1 MKKLI
6 SIILLLC
13 LVCLS
18 YTVYASEPPAT
29 EEASANIKFETVK
42 DQNKITIKISTG
54 KFDKVKE
61 GSVMSASMTLV
72 YDDANISRVSGKT
85 TDNWKITIS
94 DETKRVLLEN
104 DKANPNTQFAELT
117 FELRDAKEEKTG
129 TVSIKDF
136 NISDGN
142 LLDETYPTYSVNYT
156 IKPEGTNENNN
167 NNNNEE
173 NNNIQNQITNE
184 TLNGVTNE
192 TTNETNTE
200 NIVINTE
207 GSNKETGSTVN
218 NSKDN
223 TIAPDSKLPQT
234 GVNIFFIV
242 IIAVVVTFA
251 VVKLVK
257 YKDIEIK

>member
-1 MKKLI
+1 MQKLV

-18 YTVYASEPPAT
+18 CTVYASEPPAT
-29 EEASANIKFETVK
+29 EDASVNIKFETVK
-42 DQNKITIKISTG
+42 DENKITIKISTG
-54 KFDKVKE
+54 KFDGVKE
-61 GSVMSASMTLV
+61 GSVMSASMSLV
-72 YDDANISRVSGKT
+72 YDDANISKVSGKT

-94 DETKRVLLEN
+94 DETKMVLLEN
-104 DKANPNTQFAELT
+104 DKANSNTQFVELT
-117 FELRDAKEEKTG
+117 FELRDVKEEKTG

-142 LLDETYPTYSVNYT
+142 LLDEKYPTYSVNYT
-156 IKPEGTNENNN
+156 IKPEGTDEN

-173 NNNIQNQITNE
+173 NNIQNQITNE
-184 TLNGVTNE
+184 TLNEVTNE
-192 TTNETNTE
+192 TTNNTNTE
-200 NIVINTE
+200 NIVINTPE
-207 GSNKETGSTVN
+207 SNKETGSTVN

-242 IIAVVVTFA
+242 IIAVVVAFA

>member
-1 MKKLI
+1 MKKLV

-18 YTVYASEPPAT
+18 CTVYASEPPAT
-29 EEASANIKFETVK
+29 EDASVNIKFETVK
-42 DQNKITIKISTG
+42 DENKITIKISTG
-54 KFDKVKE
+54 KFDGVKE
-61 GSVMSASMTLV
+61 GSVMSASMSLV
-72 YDDANISRVSGKT
+72 YDDANISKVSGKT

-94 DETKRVLLEN
+94 DETKMVLLEN
-104 DKANPNTQFAELT
+104 DKANSNTQFVELT
-117 FELRDAKEEKTG
+117 FELRDVKEEKTG

-142 LLDETYPTYSVNYT
+142 LLDEKYPTYSVNYT
-156 IKPEGTNENNN
+156 IKPEGTDEN

-173 NNNIQNQITNE
+173 NNIQNQITNE

-192 TTNETNTE
+192 TTNNTNTE
-200 NIVINTE
+200 NIVINTPE
-207 GSNKETGSTVN
+207 SNKETGSTVN

-242 IIAVVVTFA
+242 IIAVVVAFA

-257 YKDIEIK
+257 YKNIEIK

>member
-1 MKKLI
+1 MKKLV

-18 YTVYASEPPAT
+18 CTVYASEPPAT
-29 EEASANIKFETVK
+29 ENASVNIKFETVK
-42 DQNKITIKISTG
+42 DENKITIKISTG
-54 KFDKVKE
+54 KFDGVKE
-61 GSVMSASMTLV
+61 GSVMSASMSLV
-72 YDDANISRVSGKT
+72 YDDANISKVSGKT
-85 TDNWKITIS
+85 TDTWKITIS
-94 DETKRVLLEN
+94 DETKMVLLEN
-104 DKANPNTQFAELT
+104 DKANSNTQFVELT
-117 FELRDAKEEKTG
+117 FELRDVKEEKTG

-142 LLDETYPTYSVNYT
+142 LLDEKYPTYSVNYT
-156 IKPEGTNENNN
+156 IKPEGTDEN

-173 NNNIQNQITNE
+173 NNIQNQITNE

-192 TTNETNTE
+192 TTNNTNTE
-200 NIVINTE
+200 NIVINTPE
-207 GSNKETGSTVN
+207 SNKETGSTVN

-242 IIAVVVTFA
+242 IIAVVVAFA

-257 YKDIEIK
+257 YKNIEIK

>member
-1 MKKLI
+1 MKKLV

-18 YTVYASEPPAT
+18 CTVYASEPPAT
-29 EEASANIKFETVK
+29 EDASVNIKFETVK
-42 DQNKITIKISTG
+42 DENKITIKISTG
-54 KFDKVKE
+54 KFDGVKE
-61 GSVMSASMTLV
+61 GSVMSASMSLV
-72 YDDANISRVSGKT
+72 YDDANISKVSGKT

-94 DETKRVLLEN
+94 DETKMVLLEN
-104 DKANPNTQFAELT
+104 DKANSNTQFVELT
-117 FELRDAKEEKTG
+117 FELRDVKEEKTG

-142 LLDETYPTYSVNYT
+142 LLDEKYPTYSVNYT
-156 IKPEGTNENNN
+156 IKPEGTDEN

-173 NNNIQNQITNE
+173 NNIQNQITNE
-184 TLNGVTNE
+184 TLNEVTNE
-192 TTNETNTE
+192 TTNNTNTE
-200 NIVINTE
+200 NIVINTQE
-207 GSNKETGSTVN
+207 SNKETGSTVN

-242 IIAVVVTFA
+242 IIAVVVAFA

-257 YKDIEIK
+257 YKNIEIK

>member
-1 MKKLI
+1 MKKLV

-18 YTVYASEPPAT
+18 CTVYASEPPAT
-29 EEASANIKFETVK
+29 ENASVNIKFETVK
-42 DQNKITIKISTG
+42 DENKITIKISTV
-54 KFDKVKE
+54 KFDGVKE
-61 GSVMSASMTLV
+61 GSVMSASMSLV
-72 YDDANISRVSGKT
+72 YDDANISKVSGKT

-94 DETKRVLLEN
+94 DETKMVLLEN
-104 DKANPNTQFAELT
+104 DKANSNTQFVELT
-117 FELRDAKEEKTG
+117 FELRDVKEEKTG

-142 LLDETYPTYSVNYT
+142 LLDEKYPTYSVNYT
-156 IKPEGTNENNN
+156 IKPEGTDEN

-173 NNNIQNQITNE
+173 NNIQNQITNE

-192 TTNETNTE
+192 TTNNTNTE
-200 NIVINTE
+200 NIVINTPE
-207 GSNKETGSTVN
+207 SNKETGSTVN

-242 IIAVVVTFA
+242 IIAVVVAFA

-257 YKDIEIK
+257 YKNIEIK

>member
-1 MKKLI
+1 MKKLV

-18 YTVYASEPPAT
+18 CTVYASEPPAT
-29 EEASANIKFETVK
+29 ENASVNIKFETVK
-42 DQNKITIKISTG
+42 DENKITIKISTG
-54 KFDKVKE
+54 KFDGVKE
-61 GSVMSASMTLV
+61 GSVMSASMSLV
-72 YDDANISRVSGKT
+72 YDDANISKVSGKT

-94 DETKRVLLEN
+94 DETKMVLLEN
-104 DKANPNTQFAELT
+104 DKANSNTQFVELT
-117 FELRDAKEEKTG
+117 FELRDVKEEKTG

-142 LLDETYPTYSVNYT
+142 LLDEKYPTYSVNYT
-156 IKPEGTNENNN
+156 IKPEGTD
-167 NNNNEE
+167 NNNEE
-173 NNNIQNQITNE
+173 NNIQNQITNE

-192 TTNETNTE
+192 TTNNTNTE
-200 NIVINTE
+200 NIVINTPE
-207 GSNKETGSTVN
+207 SNKETGSTVN

-242 IIAVVVTFA
+242 IIAVVVAFA

-257 YKDIEIK
+257 NKNIEIK

>member
-1 MKKLI
+1 MKKLV

-18 YTVYASEPPAT
+18 CTVYASEPPAT
-29 EEASANIKFETVK
+29 ENASVNIKFETVK
-42 DQNKITIKISTG
+42 DENKITIKISTG
-54 KFDKVKE
+54 KFDGVKE
-61 GSVMSASMTLV
+61 GSVMSASMSLV
-72 YDDANISRVSGKT
+72 YDDANISKVSGKT

-94 DETKRVLLEN
+94 DETKMVLLEN
-104 DKANPNTQFAELT
+104 DKANSNTQFVELT
-117 FELRDAKEEKTG
+117 FELRDVKEEKTG

-142 LLDETYPTYSVNYT
+142 ILDEKYPTYSVNYT
-156 IKPEGTNENNN
+156 IKPEGTDEN

-173 NNNIQNQITNE
+173 NNIQNQITNE

-192 TTNETNTE
+192 TTNNTNTE
-200 NIVINTE
+200 NIVINTPE
-207 GSNKETGSTVN
+207 SNKETGSTVN

-242 IIAVVVTFA
+242 IIAVVVAFA

-257 YKDIEIK
+257 YKNIEIK

>member
-1 MKKLI
+1 MKKLV

-18 YTVYASEPPAT
+18 CTVYASEPPAT
-29 EEASANIKFETVK
+29 EDASVNIKFETVK
-42 DQNKITIKISTG
+42 DENKITIKISTG
-54 KFDKVKE
+54 KFDGVKE
-61 GSVMSASMTLV
+61 GSVMSASMSLV
-72 YDDANISRVSGKT
+72 YDDANISKVSGKT

-94 DETKRVLLEN
+94 DETKMVLLEN
-104 DKANPNTQFAELT
+104 DKANSNTQFVELT
-117 FELRDAKEEKTG
+117 FELRDVKEEKTG

-142 LLDETYPTYSVNYT
+142 LLDEKYPTYSVNYT
-156 IKPEGTNENNN
+156 IKPEGTDEN

-173 NNNIQNQITNE
+173 NNIQNQITNE

-192 TTNETNTE
+192 TTNNTDTE
-200 NIVINTE
+200 NIVINTPE
-207 GSNKETGSTVN
+207 SNKETGSTVN

-242 IIAVVVTFA
+242 IIAVVVAFA

-257 YKDIEIK
+257 YKNIEIK

>member
-1 MKKLI
+1 MKKLV

-18 YTVYASEPPAT
+18 CTVYASEPPAT
-29 EEASANIKFETVK
+29 ENASVNIKFETVK
-42 DQNKITIKISTG
+42 DENKITIKISTG
-54 KFDKVKE
+54 KFDGVKE
-61 GSVMSASMTLV
+61 GSVMSASMSLV
-72 YDDANISRVSGKT
+72 YDDANISKVSGKT

-94 DETKRVLLEN
+94 DETKMVLLEN
-104 DKANPNTQFAELT
+104 DKANSNTQFVELT
-117 FELRDAKEEKTG
+117 FELRDVKEEKTG

-142 LLDETYPTYSVNYT
+142 LLDEKYPTYSVNYT
-156 IKPEGTNENNN
+156 IKPEGTDE
-167 NNNNEE
+167 
-173 NNNIQNQITNE
+173 NNIQNQITNE

-192 TTNETNTE
+192 TTNNTNTE
-200 NIVINTE
+200 NIVINTQE
-207 GSNKETGSTVN
+207 SNKETGSTVN

-242 IIAVVVTFA
+242 IIAVVITFA

>member
-1 MKKLI
+1 MKKLV

-18 YTVYASEPPAT
+18 YTVYATEPT
-29 EEASANIKFETVK
+29 TQASANIKFETVT
-42 DQNKITIKISTG
+42 DGNKVTIKISTG
-54 KFDKVKE
+54 EFE
-61 GSVMSASMTLV
+61 GLEAESVMSASMTLV
-72 YDDANISRVSGKT
+72 YDEAHISKVSGKT

-94 DETKRVLLEN
+94 SETKRVLLEN
-104 DKANPNTQFAELT
+104 DKANPNTQFAEIT
-117 FELRDAKEEKTG
+117 FELRDIKEGATG
-129 TVSIKDF
+129 VVSIRDF

-142 LLDETYPTYSVNYT
+142 LLDETYATYSANYT
-156 IKPEGTNENNN
+156 IKPEDNGENNN
-167 NNNNEE
+167 VQNE
-173 NNNIQNQITNE
+173 
-184 TLNGVTNE
+184 VTNE
-192 TTNETNTE
+192 TTNDISNETNTE
-200 NIVINTE
+200 NIVINTQE
-207 GSNKETGSTVN
+207 SNKETGSTVN

-242 IIAVVVTFA
+242 IIAVVITFA

>member
-1 MKKLI
+1 MKKLV

-18 YTVYASEPPAT
+18 CTVYASEPPAT
-29 EEASANIKFETVK
+29 ENASVNIKFETVK
-42 DQNKITIKISTG
+42 DENKITIKISTG
-54 KFDKVKE
+54 KFDGVKE
-61 GSVMSASMTLV
+61 GSVMSASMSLV
-72 YDDANISRVSGKT
+72 YDDANISKVSGKT

-94 DETKRVLLEN
+94 DETKMVLLEN
-104 DKANPNTQFAELT
+104 DKANSNTQFVELT
-117 FELRDAKEEKTG
+117 FELRDVKEEKTG

-142 LLDETYPTYSVNYT
+142 LLDEKYPTYSVNYT
-156 IKPEGTNENNN
+156 IKPEGTDEN

-173 NNNIQNQITNE
+173 NNIQNQITNE
-184 TLNGVTNE
+184 TLNEVTNE
-192 TTNETNTE
+192 TTNNTNTE
-200 NIVINTE
+200 NIVINTPE
-207 GSNKETGSTVN
+207 SNKETGSTVN

-242 IIAVVVTFA
+242 IIAVVVAFA

-257 YKDIEIK
+257 YKNIEIK

>member
-1 MKKLI
+1 MKKLV

-18 YTVYASEPPAT
+18 CTVYASEPPAT
-29 EEASANIKFETVK
+29 EDASVNIKFETVK
-42 DQNKITIKISTG
+42 DENKITIKISTG
-54 KFDKVKE
+54 KFDGVKE
-61 GSVMSASMTLV
+61 GSVMSASMSLV
-72 YDDANISRVSGKT
+72 YDDANISKVSGKT

-94 DETKRVLLEN
+94 DETKMVLLEN
-104 DKANPNTQFAELT
+104 DKANSNTQFVELT
-117 FELRDAKEEKTG
+117 FELRDVKEEKTG

-142 LLDETYPTYSVNYT
+142 LLDEKYPTYSVNYT
-156 IKPEGTNENNN
+156 IKPEGTDEN

-173 NNNIQNQITNE
+173 NNIQNQITNE
-184 TLNGVTNE
+184 TLNGVTSE
-192 TTNETNTE
+192 TTNNTNTE
-200 NIVINTE
+200 NIVINTPE
-207 GSNKETGSTVN
+207 SNKETGSTVN

-242 IIAVVVTFA
+242 IIAVVVAFA

>member
-1 MKKLI
+1 MKKLV

-18 YTVYASEPPAT
+18 CTVYASEPPAT
-29 EEASANIKFETVK
+29 ENASVN
-42 DQNKITIKISTG
+42 ITIKISTG
-54 KFDKVKE
+54 KFDGVKE
-61 GSVMSASMTLV
+61 GSVMSASMSLV
-72 YDDANISRVSGKT
+72 YDDANISKVSGKT

-94 DETKRVLLEN
+94 DETKMVLLEN
-104 DKANPNTQFAELT
+104 DKANSNTQFVELT
-117 FELRDAKEEKTG
+117 FELRDVKEEKTG

-142 LLDETYPTYSVNYT
+142 LLDEKYPTYSVNYT
-156 IKPEGTNENNN
+156 IKPEGTDEN

-173 NNNIQNQITNE
+173 NNIQNQITNE

-192 TTNETNTE
+192 TTNNTNTE
-200 NIVINTE
+200 NIVINTPE
-207 GSNKETGSTVN
+207 SNKETGSTVN

-242 IIAVVVTFA
+242 IIAVVVAFA

-257 YKDIEIK
+257 YKNIEIK

>member
-1 MKKLI
+1 MKKVV

-18 YTVYASEPPAT
+18 YTVYATEPAT
-29 EEASANIKFETVK
+29 EATANIKFETVTEG
-42 DQNKITIKISTG
+42 NKVTIKIATG
-54 KFDKVKE
+54 EFEGVE
-61 GSVMSASMTLV
+61 LGSVMSASMTLV
-72 YDDANISRVSGKT
+72 YDEANITKVSGRT

-104 DKANPNTQFAELT
+104 DSANPSTQFAELT
-117 FELRDAKEEKTG
+117 FELRDDVTEEVSG
-129 TVSIKDF
+129 TISITDF

-142 LLDETYPTYSVNYT
+142 LLDETYATYSANYT
-156 IKPEGTNENNN
+156 IKPQENEDNNN
-167 NNNNEE
+167 DEE
-173 NNNIQNQITNE
+173 NNNIQNEITNE
-184 TLNGVTNE
+184 VANE
-192 TTNETNTE
+192 TTNETKNETNSE
-200 NIVINTE
+200 NIVINTT

-223 TIAPDSKLPQT
+223 TISPDSKLPQT
-234 GVNIFFIV
+234 GVNVFFIV
-242 IIAVVVTFA
+242 LIIAVVAFA

>member
-1 MKKLI
+1 MKKLV

-18 YTVYASEPPAT
+18 CTVYASEPPAT
-29 EEASANIKFETVK
+29 ENASVNIKFETVK
-42 DQNKITIKISTG
+42 DENKITIKISTG
-54 KFDKVKE
+54 KFDGVKE
-61 GSVMSASMTLV
+61 GSVMSASMSLV
-72 YDDANISRVSGKT
+72 YDDANISKVSGKT

-94 DETKRVLLEN
+94 DETKMVLLEN
-104 DKANPNTQFAELT
+104 DKANSNTQFVELT
-117 FELRDAKEEKTG
+117 FELRDVKEEKTG

-142 LLDETYPTYSVNYT
+142 LLDEKYPTYSVNYT
-156 IKPEGTNENNN
+156 IKPEGTDEN

-173 NNNIQNQITNE
+173 NNIQNQITNE

-192 TTNETNTE
+192 NTNNTNKE
-200 NIVINTE
+200 KIVINTPE
-207 GSNKETGSTVN
+207 TKKETGSTVN

-242 IIAVVVTFA
+242 IIAVVVAFA

-257 YKDIEIK
+257 YKNIEIK

>member
-1 MKKLI
+1 MKKLV

-18 YTVYASEPPAT
+18 CTVYASEPPAT
-29 EEASANIKFETVK
+29 ENASVNIKFETVK
-42 DQNKITIKISTG
+42 DENKITIKISTG
-54 KFDKVKE
+54 KFDGVKE
-61 GSVMSASMTLV
+61 GSVMSASMSLV
-72 YDDANISRVSGKT
+72 YDDANISKVSGKT

-94 DETKRVLLEN
+94 DETKMVLLEN
-104 DKANPNTQFAELT
+104 DKANSNTQFVELT
-117 FELRDAKEEKTG
+117 FELRDVKEEKTG

-142 LLDETYPTYSVNYT
+142 LLDEKYPTYSVNYT
-156 IKPEGTNENNN
+156 IKPEGTDEN

-173 NNNIQNQITNE
+173 NNIQNQITNE

-192 TTNETNTE
+192 TTNNTNTE
-200 NIVINTE
+200 NIVINTP
-207 GSNKETGSTVN
+207 ETGSTVN

-242 IIAVVVTFA
+242 IIAVVVAFA

-257 YKDIEIK
+257 YKNIEIK

>member
-1 MKKLI
+1 MKKLV

-18 YTVYASEPPAT
+18 CTVYASEPPAT
-29 EEASANIKFETVK
+29 ENASVNIKFETVK
-42 DQNKITIKISTG
+42 DENKITIKISTG
-54 KFDKVKE
+54 KFDGVKE
-61 GSVMSASMTLV
+61 GSVMSASMSLV
-72 YDDANISRVSGKT
+72 YDDANISKVSGKT

-94 DETKRVLLEN
+94 DETKMVLLEN
-104 DKANPNTQFAELT
+104 DKANSNTQFVELT
-117 FELRDAKEEKTG
+117 FELRDVKEEKKG

-142 LLDETYPTYSVNYT
+142 LLDEKYPTYSVNYT
-156 IKPEGTNENNN
+156 IKPEGTDEN

-173 NNNIQNQITNE
+173 NNIQNQITNE

-192 TTNETNTE
+192 TTNNTNTE
-200 NIVINTE
+200 NIVINTPE
-207 GSNKETGSTVN
+207 SNKETGSTVN

-242 IIAVVVTFA
+242 IIAVVVAFA

-257 YKDIEIK
+257 YKNIEIK

>member
-1 MKKLI
+1 MKKLV

-18 YTVYASEPPAT
+18 CTVYASEPPAT
-29 EEASANIKFETVK
+29 ENASVNIKFETVK
-42 DQNKITIKISTG
+42 DENKITIKISTG
-54 KFDKVKE
+54 KFDGVKE
-61 GSVMSASMTLV
+61 GSVMSASMSLV
-72 YDDANISRVSGKT
+72 YDDANISKVSGKT

-94 DETKRVLLEN
+94 DETKMVLLEN
-104 DKANPNTQFAELT
+104 DKANSNTQFVELT
-117 FELRDAKEEKTG
+117 FELRDVKEEKTG

-136 NISDGN
+136 N
-142 LLDETYPTYSVNYT
+142 LLDEKYPTYSVNYT
-156 IKPEGTNENNN
+156 IKPEGTDEN

-173 NNNIQNQITNE
+173 NNIQNQITNE

-192 TTNETNTE
+192 TTNNTNTE
-200 NIVINTE
+200 NIVINTPE
-207 GSNKETGSTVN
+207 SNKETGSTVN

-242 IIAVVVTFA
+242 IIAVVVAFA

-257 YKDIEIK
+257 YKNIEIK

>member
-1 MKKLI
+1 MKKLV

-18 YTVYASEPPAT
+18 CTVYASEPPAT
-29 EEASANIKFETVK
+29 ENASVNIKFETVK
-42 DQNKITIKISTG
+42 DENKITIKISTG
-54 KFDKVKE
+54 KFDGVKE
-61 GSVMSASMTLV
+61 GSVMSASMSLV
-72 YDDANISRVSGKT
+72 YDDANISKVSGKT

-94 DETKRVLLEN
+94 DETKMVLLEN
-104 DKANPNTQFAELT
+104 DKANSNTQFVELT
-117 FELRDAKEEKTG
+117 FELRDVKEEKTG

-142 LLDETYPTYSVNYT
+142 LLDEKYPTYSVNYT
-156 IKPEGTNENNN
+156 IKLEGTDEN

-173 NNNIQNQITNE
+173 NNIQNQITNE

-192 TTNETNTE
+192 TTNNTNTE
-200 NIVINTE
+200 NIVINTPE
-207 GSNKETGSTVN
+207 SNKETGSTVN

-242 IIAVVVTFA
+242 IIAVVVAFA

-257 YKDIEIK
+257 YKNIEIK

>member
-1 MKKLI
+1 MKKLV
-6 SIILLLC
+6 SIILLLY

-18 YTVYASEPPAT
+18 CTVYASEPSAT
-29 EEASANIKFETVK
+29 ENASVNIKFETVK
-42 DQNKITIKISTG
+42 DENKITIKISTG
-54 KFDKVKE
+54 KFDGVKE
-61 GSVMSASMTLV
+61 GSVMSASMSLV
-72 YDDANISRVSGKT
+72 YDDANISKVSGKT

-94 DETKRVLLEN
+94 DETKMVLLEN
-104 DKANPNTQFAELT
+104 DKANSNTQFVELT
-117 FELRDAKEEKTG
+117 FELRDVKEEKTG

-142 LLDETYPTYSVNYT
+142 LLDEKYPTYSVNYT
-156 IKPEGTNENNN
+156 IKPEGTDEN

-173 NNNIQNQITNE
+173 NNIQNQITNE

-192 TTNETNTE
+192 ITNETNTE
-200 NIVINTE
+200 NIVINTQE
-207 GSNKETGSTVN
+207 SNKETGSTVN

-242 IIAVVVTFA
+242 IIAVVITFA

>member
-1 MKKLI
+1 MKKLA

-18 YTVYASEPPAT
+18 CTVYASEPPAT
-29 EEASANIKFETVK
+29 EDASVNIKFETVK
-42 DQNKITIKISTG
+42 DENKITIKISTG
-54 KFDKVKE
+54 KFDGVKE
-61 GSVMSASMTLV
+61 GSVMSASMSLV
-72 YDDANISRVSGKT
+72 YDDANISKVSGKT

-94 DETKRVLLEN
+94 DETKMVLLEN
-104 DKANPNTQFAELT
+104 DKANSNTQFVELT
-117 FELRDAKEEKTG
+117 FELRDVKEEKTG

-142 LLDETYPTYSVNYT
+142 LLDEKYPTYSVNYT
-156 IKPEGTNENNN
+156 IKPEGTDEN

-173 NNNIQNQITNE
+173 NNIQNQITNE
-184 TLNGVTNE
+184 TLNEVTNE
-192 TTNETNTE
+192 TTNNTNTE
-200 NIVINTE
+200 NIVINTPE
-207 GSNKETGSTVN
+207 SNKETGSTVN

-242 IIAVVVTFA
+242 IIAVVVAFA

>member
-1 MKKLI
+1 MKKLV

-18 YTVYASEPPAT
+18 CTVYASEPPAT
-29 EEASANIKFETVK
+29 ENASVNIKFETVK
-42 DQNKITIKISTG
+42 DENKITIKISTG
-54 KFDKVKE
+54 KFDGVKE
-61 GSVMSASMTLV
+61 GSVMSASMSLV
-72 YDDANISRVSGKT
+72 YDDANISKVSGKT

-94 DETKRVLLEN
+94 DETKMVLLEN
-104 DKANPNTQFAELT
+104 DKANSNTQFVELT
-117 FELRDAKEEKTG
+117 FELRDVKEEKTG

-142 LLDETYPTYSVNYT
+142 LLDEKYPTYSVNYT
-156 IKPEGTNENNN
+156 IKPEGPDEN

-173 NNNIQNQITNE
+173 NNIQNQITNE

-192 TTNETNTE
+192 TTNNTNTE
-200 NIVINTE
+200 NIVINTPE
-207 GSNKETGSTVN
+207 SNKETGSTVN

-242 IIAVVVTFA
+242 IIAVVVAFA

-257 YKDIEIK
+257 YKNIEIK

>member
-1 MKKLI
+1 MKKLV

-18 YTVYASEPPAT
+18 CTVYASEPPAT
-29 EEASANIKFETVK
+29 EDASVNIKFETVK
-42 DQNKITIKISTG
+42 DENKITIKISTG
-54 KFDKVKE
+54 KFDGVKE
-61 GSVMSASMTLV
+61 GSVMSASMSLV
-72 YDDANISRVSGKT
+72 YDDANISKVSGKT

-94 DETKRVLLEN
+94 DETKMVLLEN
-104 DKANPNTQFAELT
+104 DKANSNTQFVELT
-117 FELRDAKEEKTG
+117 FELRDVKEEKTG

-142 LLDETYPTYSVNYT
+142 LLDEKYPTYSVNYT
-156 IKPEGTNENNN
+156 IKPEGTDEN

-173 NNNIQNQITNE
+173 NNIQNQITNE

-192 TTNETNTE
+192 TTNNTNTE
-200 NIVINTE
+200 NIVINTPE
-207 GSNKETGSTVN
+207 FNKETGSTVN

-242 IIAVVVTFA
+242 IIAVVVAFA

-257 YKDIEIK
+257 YKNIEIK

>member
-1 MKKLI
+1 MKKLV

-18 YTVYASEPPAT
+18 CTVYASEPPAT
-29 EEASANIKFETVK
+29 EDASVNIKFETVK
-42 DQNKITIKISTG
+42 DENKITIKISTG
-54 KFDKVKE
+54 KFDGVKE
-61 GSVMSASMTLV
+61 GSVMSASMSLV
-72 YDDANISRVSGKT
+72 YDDANISKVSGKT

-94 DETKRVLLEN
+94 DETKMVLLEN
-104 DKANPNTQFAELT
+104 DKANSNTQFVELT
-117 FELRDAKEEKTG
+117 FELRDVKEEKTG

-142 LLDETYPTYSVNYT
+142 LLDEKYPTYSVNYT
-156 IKPEGTNENNN
+156 IKPEGTDEN

-173 NNNIQNQITNE
+173 NNIQNQITNE
-184 TLNGVTNE
+184 TLNEVTNE
-192 TTNETNTE
+192 TTNNTNTE
-200 NIVINTE
+200 NIVINTPE
-207 GSNKETGSTVN
+207 SNKETGSTVN

-242 IIAVVVTFA
+242 IIAVVVAFA